1 MKFYFLQLVN
11 ASIAILYFISNWGA
25 WHSADSQWGVGAF
38 LIPAWVASPYI
49 LIALLLTYTKATVL
63 FKKNISILSVI
74 VLLTG
79 SLYLFIN
86 GASRDGLAGVLF
98 LIVPV
103 YQLLFISVVGAI
115 ALFRKD

>member
-1 MKFYFLQLVN
+1 
-11 ASIAILYFISNWGA
+11 
-25 WHSADSQWGVGAF
+25 
-38 LIPAWVASPYI
+38 
-49 LIALLLTYTKATVL
+49 
-63 FKKNISILSVI
+63 VI